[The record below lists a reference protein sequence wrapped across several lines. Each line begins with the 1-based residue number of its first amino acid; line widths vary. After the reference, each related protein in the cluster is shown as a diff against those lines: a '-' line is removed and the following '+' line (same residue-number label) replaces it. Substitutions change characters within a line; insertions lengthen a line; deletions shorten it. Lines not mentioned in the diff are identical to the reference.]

1 MRAPLRCWAL
11 LPIVSRGLC
20 HRWSIIFSSADIRV
34 SWIRQSI
41 RPSITLIRKGSP
53 VNHEKQSPL
62 PKSLTSYR
70 KFLRHLFLL
79 ECSNFAET
87 VDRLRSSLNP
97 AKLLFNQRQS
107 IYAMKTFS
115 KDRQLKIPFDEKVG
129 STHAKWK
136 EERFDKSWNNT
147 VDKRRRWVPLLFSV
161 LETRGESSK
170 EAMKASSLSSE
181 TSLLPFW
188 IQEVEKRESRWGCQS
203 WLGEYAMNSELG
215 FFSYSG
221 ELKNLSCLFR

>member
-62 PKSLTSYR
+62 PKSLTSDR

-97 AKLLFNQRQS
+97 AKLLFNQKAINLRHENVFKRSTIENPLWWEGWKYACKVERREIWQIMKQYSRQ
-107 IYAMKTFS
+107 
-115 KDRQLKIPFDEKVG
+115 
-129 STHAKWK
+129 
-136 EERFDKSWNNT
+136 
-147 VDKRRRWVPLLFSV
+147 
-161 LETRGESSK
+161 
-170 EAMKASSLSSE
+170 E
-181 TSLLPFW
+181 TSVSASTLFC
-188 IQEVEKRESRWGCQS
+188 SRNQG
-203 WLGEYAMNSELG
+203 
-215 FFSYSG
+215 
-221 ELKNLSCLFR
+221 RI